1 MARTENPK
9 DVNDPDLAAAGT
21 VLFPFLRTLAHDM
34 AAPLTSTLGYAQL
47 NLEAPGSP
55 EELRDDLQQIEQ
67 AALSLRQK
75 LGCLSRLSRYVPS
88 EVVSPAGELLT
99 DLRSL
104 TGTLSMS
111 AGQRLKWQQQEPFSE
126 DKLKG
131 NPWLLRAAC
140 LALLGSLCNDATE
153 VAVTRIEGAVAICFP
168 PPNEAVVQA
177 APNLWGCPSLGERLL
192 ERQAIPLEKNELWR
206 ICLTLEG

>member
-1 MARTENPK
+1 M
-9 DVNDPDLAAAGT
+9 NDPDLAAAGT

-47 NLEAPGSP
+47 NLEAPGSA

-67 AALSLRQK
+67 AALSLRQQ

-88 EVVSPAGELLT
+88 EVVAPAGELLT

-111 AGQRLKWQQQEPFSE
+111 AGQRLEWQQQDPFSE
-126 DKLKG
+126 EKIRG

-140 LALLGSLCNDATE
+140 LAFLGSLCADAGE
-153 VAVTRIEGAVAICFP
+153 VTVTRFEGAIAICFP
-168 PPNEAVVQA
+168 PPNEPGLQA
-177 APNLWGCPSLGERLL
+177 APNLWGCPPLGERLL
-192 ERQAIPLEKNELWR
+192 KRLDIPLEKNKLWR
-206 ICLTLEG
+206 ISLTLAS